1 MSARIFRPTKSATQS
16 GAGRTK
22 KWRLVYD
29 PQRPRTIDPLMGW
42 TSSDDMTSRSTLTFD
57 TKEEAVAYAERNGIA
72 FTIEE
77 PQAGRAPDDLLL
89 GQFPSRPRRPVDPL
103 NFSRTVC
110 AMR

>member
-42 TSSDDMTSRSTLTFD
+42 TSSDDMTSQIRLTFD

-77 PQAGRAPDDLLL
+77 PRPAERRTISYSDNFRPGRV
-89 GQFPSRPRRPVDPL
+89 GQW
-103 NFSRTVC
+103 TH
-110 AMR
+110 